1 MQKTYRQ
8 IFLTQFYPLVS
19 NHFSTCFAPEEKL
32 KNNFFLI
39 TLKVFYNGFIYQQ
52 RFWFSK
58 LFFLIFLLF
67 FNLRHEFALSLLH
80 ALHLDRHVM
89 PANEV
94 SLNMDSQALLAGLA
108 QTGNSF
114 EEVRAEQEILAVVA
128 SGPKSDRQRERLM
141 ALLHI
146 RGKTQ
151 FLNILLLW

>member
-1 MQKTYRQ
+1 
-8 IFLTQFYPLVS
+8 LVS
-19 NHFSTCFAPEEKL
+19 DHFSTSFASEKKL
-32 KNNFFLI
+32 KNYLFLI
-39 TLKVFYNGFIYQQ
+39 SLKVLYNGFVDQH

-58 LFFLIFLLF
+58 LFFLILLLF
-67 FNLRHEFALSLLH
+67 FNLRRESALPLLH

-89 PANEV
+89 PTNEV
-94 SLNMDSQALLAGLA
+94 SFHMDSHALLAGPA

-114 EEVRAEQEILAVVA
+114 EEVRAEQEILALVA
-128 SGPKSDRQRERLM
+128 SGAESDGQWEGLM